1 MDISAPQKGKRLSAA
16 ARERLAAALNAECT
30 LKMPDELV
38 GEFIG
43 AGIPVVC
50 AKGERVIS
58 EGDTDDNLYII
69 EKGIMR
75 CWYNDGKKEVTQA
88 FGLPGT
94 IELSF
99 HSYYDGQP
107 SPVNFE
113 ACCPSRL
120 LKVARAD
127 FDALVER
134 SHLFARWCLRVAQ
147 CQLFHYEIRRR
158 VIKGDAYERY
168 KALVRHRP
176 EIIRNVPL
184 KVIASYLGI
193 TPEYLSALRKLP

>member
-1 MDISAPQKGKRLSAA
+1 MDISTDNKGNGLTAA

-30 LKMPDELV
+30 LKMPPELIDEFLGS
-38 GEFIG
+38 GET
-43 AGIPVVC
+43 VVC
-50 AKGERVIS
+50 AKGQRVIS

-69 EKGIMR
+69 EQGIMR
-75 CWYNDGKKEVTQA
+75 CWYTDGKKEVTQA

-94 IELSF
+94 IVLSF

-113 ACCPSRL
+113 ACCRSRL

-158 VIKGDAYERY
+158 VIRGDASERY
-168 KALVRHRP
+168 KALLRHRP

-184 KVIASYLGI
+184 KIIASYLGI
-193 TPEYLSALRKLP
+193 TPEYLSSLRKLP